1 MSACLWTWDAWQDF
15 GTAMHAVGLEV
26 TVTSNMACT

>member
-15 GTAMHAVGLEV
+15 GTAMNAVGLAV
-26 TVTSNMACT
+26 GTSGVCVA